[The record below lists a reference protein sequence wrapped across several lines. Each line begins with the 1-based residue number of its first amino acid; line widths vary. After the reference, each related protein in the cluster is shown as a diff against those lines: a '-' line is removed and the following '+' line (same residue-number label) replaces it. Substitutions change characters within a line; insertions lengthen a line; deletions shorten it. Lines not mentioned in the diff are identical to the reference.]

1 MSRTTR
7 TTRTLRDRWPAVGG
21 SVLAAAAVLAVT
33 AAPVQA
39 APLPRDTVR
48 VSTGLNGALPDN
60 QSWSKGVS
68 ADGHYALF
76 TSWATNLVSQPA
88 GSARDAYVRDLRT
101 GRTERV
107 NLADDG
113 SALNGFTDYVAI
125 NADGR
130 YVAFESD
137 AENVVPGLP
146 VPGRTEVYLR
156 DRRTGRTELV
166 SGAPAA
172 TDSDKFHASYAPS
185 ISANG
190 RYVAFVSART
200 DLVPGLA
207 PGPQGDGP
215 SLARPYTWD
224 YNVYLTDRWTGK
236 TRLVSLGVDG
246 KPGDSMSL
254 NPTISA
260 DGRTIG
266 FTSFADNLV
275 PAEQTPALT
284 APAAEAAASARAA
297 TNPAATNPA
306 ATNPA
311 AAIPAATDVEQAPGA
326 DRALP
331 RSLRE
336 GAAKA
341 NLSRPTTGTYY
352 TYDVASGRI
361 AAASLD
367 LDGKLGAA
375 GFDATISP
383 DGRRAV
389 YALPEPGGSTNGH
402 RYHLV
407 LYVRDLRKG
416 TVTKVSGGLPGTT
429 SVGTSDH
436 GSITADNRWIY
447 FSSAADNLV
456 AGPQHPG
463 WDVYRQDLRTGRT
476 ERVATA
482 PDGSSGNGSSIDP
495 SVDARGHAVVFGS
508 TSGNLVAGTTGPAG
522 EGYQVFAR
530 TDGHH
535 GDENDDGDDQGQDED
550 R

>member
-1 MSRTTR
+1 MTRNTR
-7 TTRTLRDRWPAVGG
+7 TTRNRWLAG
-21 SVLAAAAVLAVT
+21 SGSILAAAAVLATV
-33 AAPVQA
+33 AVPAQA
-39 APLPRDTVR
+39 APAPRGTVQ
-48 VSTGLNGALPDN
+48 VSVGLNGAVPDN
-60 QSWSKGVS
+60 QSWSKGIS

-88 GSARDAYVRDLRT
+88 KSGRDAYVRDLRT
-101 GRTERV
+101 GGTERV

-113 SALNGFTDYVAI
+113 SVLNGFTDYVAI

-130 YVAFESD
+130 YVVFESD
-137 AENVVPGLP
+137 ADNVLPCLP
-146 VPGRTEVYLR
+146 VQGRTEVYVR
-156 DRRTGRTELV
+156 DRKTGRTELV
-166 SGAPAA
+166 SGGLTS
-172 TDSDKFHASYAPS
+172 TDTDKFHASYAPS

-190 RYVAFVSART
+190 RYVAFVSSRT
-200 DLVPGLA
+200 DLVPAL
-207 PGPQGDGP
+207 QGGDP

-224 YNVYLTDRWTGK
+224 YNIYVTDRWTGK
-236 TRLVSLGVDG
+236 TRLVSLGADG

-266 FTSFADNLV
+266 FTSFASNLL
-275 PAEQTPALT
+275 PAEQTPALA
-284 APAAEAAASARAA
+284 APAAEAAAAA
-297 TNPAATNPA
+297 TAATAARPAAPA
-306 ATNPA
+306 
-311 AAIPAATDVEQAPGA
+311 DVELAPGTA
-326 DRALP
+326 PALP
-331 RSLRE
+331 R
-336 GAAKA
+336 GARAGLA
-341 NLSRPTTGTYY
+341 QPNLARPTTGAYY
-352 TYDVASGRI
+352 TYDVQSGHI
-361 AAASLD
+361 SAASLG
-367 LDGKLGAA
+367 LDGKLGYAS
-375 GFDATISP
+375 FDATISP

-389 YALPEPGGSTNGH
+389 YALPEPGGSTDGH

-482 PDGSSGNGSSIDP
+482 PDGSFGDGSSVDP
-495 SVDARGHAVVFGS
+495 FVDAHGDTVVFGS
-508 TSGNLVAGTTGPAG
+508 TSGNLVTGTKGPATG
-522 EGYQVFAR
+522 GYQVFAR
-530 TDGHH
+530 PSGHH
-535 GDENDDGDDQGQDED
+535 GDGDDDQGQDD
-550 R
+550 D

>member
-1 MSRTTR
+1 MSGTTR
-7 TTRTLRDRWPAVGG
+7 TTRTAFGTRTRRSAGAAGL
-21 SVLAAAAVLAVT
+21 LAAAAVLAAT
-33 AAPVQA
+33 AAPAQA
-39 APLPRDTVR
+39 APVPRGTVQ
-48 VSTGLNGALPDN
+48 VSVGVNGAAPDN
-60 QSWSKGVS
+60 QSQSKGIS
-68 ADGHYALF
+68 ADGRYALF
-76 TSWATNLVSQPA
+76 TSWATNLVEQPA
-88 GSARDAYVRDLRT
+88 KSARDAYVRDLRT

-113 SALNGFTDYVAI
+113 SALNGFTDYAAI

-137 AENVVPGLP
+137 AENVLPGMQ
-146 VPGRTEVYLR
+146 VQGRTEVYVR

-166 SGAPAA
+166 SGGLTSGD
-172 TDSDKFHASYAPS
+172 TDRFHASYAPS
-185 ISANG
+185 ISADG

-200 DLVPGLA
+200 DLVPGLGA
-207 PGPQGDGP
+207 DAP

-224 YNVYLTDRWTGK
+224 YNIYVTDRWTGR

-260 DGRTIG
+260 DGRTVG
-266 FTSFADNLV
+266 FTSFASNLV
-275 PAEQTPALT
+275 PAGQSPAARAAT
-284 APAAEAAASARAA
+284 APAAAA
-297 TNPAATNPA
+297 
-306 ATNPA
+306 
-311 AAIPAATDVEQAPGA
+311 DVEPAPGTA
-326 DRALP
+326 PALP
-331 RSLRE
+331 RSARE
-336 GAAKA
+336 GLAAP
-341 NLSRPTTGTYY
+341 NLALPTTGAYY
-352 TYDVASGRI
+352 TYDVDSGRI
-361 AAASLD
+361 SAASLD
-367 LDGKLGAA
+367 LDGKLGFAS
-375 GFDATISP
+375 FDATISP

-416 TVTKVSGGLPGTT
+416 TVTKVSGGLPSTT

-463 WDVYRQDLRTGRT
+463 WEVYRQDLRTGRT

-482 PDGSSGNGSSIDP
+482 PDGSFGNGSSTDP
-495 SVDARGHAVVFGS
+495 FVDAAGDAVVFGS
-508 TSGNLVAGTTGPAG
+508 TSGNLVAGTAGPATADA
-522 EGYQVFAR
+522 QVFAR
-530 TDGHH
+530 TSGHH
-535 GDENDDGDDQGQDED
+535 GGDDDQGQDQGQGQD
-550 R
+550 DD